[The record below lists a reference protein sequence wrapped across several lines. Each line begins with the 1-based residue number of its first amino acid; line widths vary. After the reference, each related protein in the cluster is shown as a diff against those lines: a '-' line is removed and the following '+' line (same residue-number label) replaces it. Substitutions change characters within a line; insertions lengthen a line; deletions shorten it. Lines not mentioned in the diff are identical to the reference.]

1 MLEDLS
7 RSWGWIA
14 LRGIVAVLFGIL
26 AFIWPGI
33 TLAALVIVFGAFAFA
48 DGILALIAAFKVRDR
63 GKPFWSLV
71 IVGLLGIVAGVVTF
85 LWPGMTALLLVTFIG
100 AWAFVMGIFEIA
112 AAIRLRKE
120 IEGEWLMGLS
130 GLLSVLFGLFVFFQ
144 PGGGALALIWVI
156 GAYAIFFGV
165 LLIVLAF
172 KLKGATGRPAAAT
185 RGPQSRPDTLEDRRG
200 LALASESEAVTS
212 LSRRS
217 GPAAL
222 GRTIRR
228 AGLPGSLNPQKVRK
242 QLEAGGG

>member
-1 MLEDLS
+1 MPSTAMLEDLS
-7 RSWGWIA
+7 RNWGWVA
-14 LRGIVAVLFGIL
+14 LRGAVAVLFGIF

-33 TLAALVIVFGAFAFA
+33 TLAALVIVFGAFVLA

-71 IVGLLGIVAGVVTF
+71 IVGLLGVAAGVVTF

-100 AWAFVMGIFEIA
+100 AWAFVMGIFEIV

-120 IEGEWLMGLS
+120 IEGEWLMILS
-130 GLLSVLFGLFVFFQ
+130 GVLSVLFGLFVFFQ

-172 KLKGATGRPAAAT
+172 KLKGMGGRAAA
-185 RGPQSRPDTLEDRRG
+185 
-200 LALASESEAVTS
+200 
-212 LSRRS
+212 
-217 GPAAL
+217 AA
-222 GRTIRR
+222 
-228 AGLPGSLNPQKVRK
+228 
-242 QLEAGGG
+242 